1 MEQLPA
7 AKSSVACLLDEVART
22 ASSPFL
28 FLASG
33 KSVSGA
39 MEAELAWSICI
50 PDWDWEYLVSA
61 PRATA
66 YVLASADVEPTVGE
80 AKAIGTISL
89 QGLRDP
95 KGVTKIGACAF
106 PFKTTVFAVGIIARG
121 VGEMMGVARER

>member
-22 ASSPFL
+22 AASPFL
-28 FLASG
+28 FLASA
-33 KSVSGA
+33 KSVEG
-39 MEAELAWSICI
+39 ELVWSICI

-95 KGVTKIGACAF
+95 KGLTKIGGACAS
-106 PFKTTVFAVGIIARG
+106 PFKGGTTVFAVGIIASG
-121 VGEMMGVARER
+121 VGEMTGVARER